1 MRNAKPLSDQL
12 REIAR
17 IGIVNHKEDTRVIK
31 EAAQRLDEQERKI
44 EDMEER
50 IAIMAAD
57 MDQVQM
63 DAINEIRN

>member
-17 IGIVNHKEDTRVIK
+17 IGIVNHKEDTQVLK
-31 EAAQRLDEQERKI
+31 EAAKRLDEQERRI